1 MSTHQPEDR
10 LASLRGPLAPEPCTA
25 RGITALTANPGCSRR
40 AVLDA
45 AGVDKATLAERLGR
59 PARFGQSPFALAR
72 GRAFEA
78 MVKANGY
85 AELIAL
91 LRENLG
97 APVEEAAVADLNEVA
112 GSASPALRA
121 RETER
126 VFDRLAGG
134 DEERVLLDHPVLE
147 LEVAGRTALLEP
159 DAVTH
164 RVGGRFH
171 VVEIKSFAV
180 IDGQADPAKTAE
192 AAKQAAVYVIALRRL
207 LERLGHDPELVAPEF
222 LLVCPKDFS
231 QRPILARIDVRQEI
245 EAIGFQLSRLR
256 RADDLARP
264 LPAGATLDLS
274 TRPDGAPTRTDT
286 ELAGTVAALDTHY
299 TPDCLG
305 YCDLARHCRAEAVET
320 ARPGRLGGRAR
331 DDLPGIDSTRVA
343 LSLIDTPGDRGEPDD
358 PDRAEVAERLRAA
371 ARLYD
376 LRRPPGPRVSSVPFA
391 RSGPSGSIEPSGSS
405 GSADTIAGRSVG

>member
-1 MSTHQPEDR
+1 MSTHPSEDR
-10 LASLRGPLAPEPCTA
+10 LATLRGPLAPEPCTA

-45 AGVDKATLAERLGR
+45 AGIDKATLAARLGR

-78 MVKANGY
+78 LVKANGY

-91 LRENLG
+91 VREKLG
-97 APVEEAAVADLNEVA
+97 VPVEEAAVADLNEVG

-121 RETER
+121 RETGHLL
-126 VFDRLAGG
+126 DRLAAGA
-134 DEERVLLDHPVLE
+134 EERLLLDHPVVP

-164 RVGGRFH
+164 RVDGRFH

-180 IDGQADPAKTAE
+180 IDGRADPAKTAE

-207 LERLGHDPELVAPEF
+207 LESLGHDPALVATEF
-222 LLVCPKDFS
+222 LLVCPEDFS
-231 QRPILARIDVRQEI
+231 QRPVLARIDVRQEI

-256 RADDLARP
+256 RADDLARA
-264 LPAGATLDLS
+264 LPADATLDLS
-274 TRPDGAPTRTDT
+274 LRSDGTPARTDA
-286 ELAGTVAALDTHY
+286 ELAAGVGALESHY
-299 TPDCLG
+299 TPDCMG
-305 YCDLARHCRAEAVET
+305 YCDLARHCRAEAVEQ
-320 ARPGRLGGRAR
+320 ARPECLGGRVR
-331 DDLPGIDSTRVA
+331 DDLPGIDSTRTA
-343 LSLIDTPGDRGEPDD
+343 LRLIDTPGDGETLD
-358 PDRAEVAERLRAA
+358 PGHAEVVERLRAA

-376 LRRPPGPRVSSVPFA
+376 SRRRPPGPRLPTASSETSPDA
-391 RSGPSGSIEPSGSS
+391 P
-405 GSADTIAGRSVG
+405 AGRSAG